1 MTKIFTQ
8 NDVIRYVYGEIKS
21 EQEQNEIENALI
33 FDNDLAEFFFEV
45 TSLKENVSG
54 ASMEPSNKAIENI
67 LNYSKTFTLQIV

>member
-1 MTKIFTQ
+1 MTKTFTQ

-33 FDNDLAEFFFEV
+33 LDNDLAEFFYEAS
-45 TSLKENVSG
+45 SLKENVSG

-67 LNYSKTFTLQIV
+67 LNYSKTFTLQVV